1 MKPSKNITGEYI
13 LGKLVELLADQ
24 MGVKITYKIERRE
37 KDA

>member
-1 MKPSKNITGEYI
+1 MKPNGEYI

-24 MGVKITYKIERRE
+24 MGVKVKYKIERRE